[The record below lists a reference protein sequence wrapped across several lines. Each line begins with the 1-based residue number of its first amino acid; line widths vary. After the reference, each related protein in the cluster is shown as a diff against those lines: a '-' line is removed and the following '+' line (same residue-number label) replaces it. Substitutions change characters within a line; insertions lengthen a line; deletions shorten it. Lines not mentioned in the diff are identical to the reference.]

1 MEFLRCVLEMNLE
14 DNRKYIIVVFEKELE
29 SKKIEV

>member
-14 DNRKYIIVVFEKELE
+14 DNRKYNIVVFEKEM
-29 SKKIEV
+29 EV